1 MWELGKKKPID
12 DQVFTADGL
21 SVESLSRYLISKTI
35 YQMPDGPVEIMPFQ
49 RDLKRLIDEG
59 RWRDLLSFETR
70 GRLGEPIMGQN
81 LLSLDGTIAANAYLN
96 ARKLI
101 EGLVFQNNGIKGRDT
116 PMVPPFWGM
125 NLRREQPSI
134 FITIDKDNIS
144 LDGVDECL
152 VWRPWWLFGGPRRV
166 MIGADIAVS
175 GKTNKTVVLQGPTE
189 GVMKHDFDHEFYWII
204 GKNKDPHYKIMIA
217 NEIRR
222 RR

>member
-35 YQMPDGPVEIMPFQ
+35 HQMPDGLVEIMPFQ
-49 RDLKRLIDEG
+49 RNLKRLIDEG
-59 RWRDLLSFETR
+59 QWLDLVSFEAR
-70 GRLGEPIMGQN
+70 GELEKSIIGQGG
-81 LLSLDGTIAANAYLN
+81 LSLDETMATNAFSN

-101 EGLVFQNNGIKGRDT
+101 ESLVIQNNGIKGRNT

-125 NLRREQPSI
+125 NLRREQPNI
-134 FITIDKDNIS
+134 FITIDKDNVS

-152 VWRPWWLFGGPRRV
+152 VWRPWWLFGGPRKYAGG
-166 MIGADIAVS
+166 IDADVKGQKKTIVS
-175 GKTNKTVVLQGPTE
+175 GPVDITFKY
-189 GVMKHDFDHEFYWII
+189 DFDHEFYWII